1 MSLVSFVGGIEVKEA
16 QHFVNLMQTGMDVL
30 RFALDKL
37 KDDGRISARDGL
49 EILGVALGHHGICVD
64 CAEGEES
71 SRDRSEISKAPPKRR
86 QDDQGYPLRFK
97 DSAQTPE
104 LFSANVDELK
114 AVVDGGV
121 YLESNGEP
129 SYRVRHGPGERLG

>member
-16 QHFVNLMQTGMDVL
+16 QHFVNLMQTGLDVL

-37 KDDGRISARDGL
+37 KDDGRISAREGL

-64 CAEGEES
+64 CAEGDEG
-71 SRDRSEISKAPPKRR
+71 RPGPPATEALLRR
-86 QDDQGYPLRFK
+86 QDDRGYPLRFK
-97 DSAQTPE
+97 DSAQTPG